1 MRSPIESLREN
12 GASTATEATLQPLKW
27 LPTIMALKTSDAEMI
42 FPRHAQSRFHHVA
55 ESQ

>member
-55 ESQ
+55 ES